1 MECILKSF
9 LANVAWQ
16 IDDDDD
22 DDMAAREC
30 KHNTI

>member
-22 DDMAAREC
+22 MAAREC
-30 KHNTI
+30 KHNWI